1 MEITVKVLREQLEK
15 LEALGYADSPL
26 VYMDRDSMTY
36 ELEEGIH
43 DIWYPLTANG
53 VAKVVLG

>member
-15 LEALGYADSPL
+15 LEALGYADSSL

-43 DIWYPLTANG
+43 DIWYPLIADG
-53 VAKVVLG
+53 VVKVVLG